1 MIKVIKTGYPMSTK
15 HSEFKFICRNCGC
28 EWEADRTDNE
38 LHISPPFLPFYTYMN
53 CPNCGMYTQDREIR

>member
-38 LHISPPFLPFYTYMN
+38 LHISPPCLPFFTFMD
-53 CPNCGMYTQDREIR
+53 CPNCGCRTNDREIR